1 MFVNKN
7 IRKKKLSLFS
17 LLPVLGLPRVLAGC
31 WHPYLS
37 WLPRVLAGCWHPYLS
52 WLPRVH
58 KGTAGHPYLEIKN
71 RVLPSEE
78 DKTLLVV

>member
-17 LLPVLGLPRVLAGC
+17 LLPVLG
-31 WHPYLS
+31 
-37 WLPRVLAGCWHPYLS
+37 LPRVLAGCWHPYLS